1 MDQNEFYIGWMAKA
15 PALFAS
21 FIRRYLL
28 LLIPLL
34 LLTGAG
40 LALLQKKASSATFEF
55 GRITNLTGV
64 YHAGPV
70 PSLRITQGVDVTGT
84 TLFQTVPLVGFG
96 KSGARGMISELENK
110 KNISLE
116 GKLVTLQG
124 TLLYNDGKTLL
135 QIENSDS
142 LLRAATTPSGPDA
155 FTQQP
160 IDLGPATVKG
170 EIADPKCFF
179 GVMKPGE
186 GKPHRDC
193 AIRCIL
199 GGIPPVLVVRNSA
212 GQANYYLLVGPNGE
226 RMNTA
231 VQDFVAEPVA
241 ISGKRIQYDDW
252 IVLYAEDTTAIHRNS
267 YLAEHFGKNI
277 VSCKDGCTK

>member
-28 LLIPLL
+28 WLIPLL
-34 LLTGAG
+34 LLTAAG

-64 YHAGPV
+64 YHSLPV
-70 PSLRITQGVDVTGT
+70 PLLRINQGVDASGT
-84 TLFQTVPLVGFG
+84 TLFQTIPLVGFG
-96 KSGARGMISELENK
+96 KSGAGGMIGELERK
-110 KNISLE
+110 MNISLE
-116 GKLVTLQG
+116 GMLLTLQG

-142 LLRAATTPSGPDA
+142 LLRATTIPSGSDA
-155 FTQQP
+155 SAPQP
-160 IDLGPATVKG
+160 IDLGTATVKG

-199 GGIPPVLVVRNSA
+199 GGIPPVLVVHNSR
-212 GQANYYLLVGPNGE
+212 GRANYYLLVGPNGE

-231 VQDFVAEPVA
+231 VQDFVAEPVT
-241 ISGKRIQYDDW
+241 ISGKRILYDDW
-252 IVLYAEDTTAIHRNS
+252 IILYAQDTTAIRRNS
-267 YLAEHFGKNI
+267 YLAEHFGNSI